1 MGTIRPHFH
10 SVGIVPYVI
19 IALYS
24 FWRHS
29 MIRTLAYFKCSL
41 VIPSSPGALRTL
53 SETSVS
59 LYLPLLYYN
68 LEFCP
73 MPCIGL

>member
-1 MGTIRPHFH
+1 
-10 SVGIVPYVI
+10 
-19 IALYS
+19 
-24 FWRHS
+24 

-68 LEFCP
+68 IEFLSNAVYWSL
-73 MPCIGL
+73 MSD

>member
-1 MGTIRPHFH
+1 
-10 SVGIVPYVI
+10 
-19 IALYS
+19 
-24 FWRHS
+24 

-41 VIPSSPGALRTL
+41 VIPSSPGALCTL

-68 LEFCP
+68 IEFCP

>member
-1 MGTIRPHFH
+1 
-10 SVGIVPYVI
+10 
-19 IALYS
+19 
-24 FWRHS
+24 
-29 MIRTLAYFKCSL
+29 MIRTLAYFKCSV

-68 LEFCP
+68 IEFCP
-73 MPCIGL
+73 MPCNVGLTIGNILLKRSIKVLILKKR